1 MSAILTLV
9 ANREATSLT
18 PQDIALASTLAAGGE
33 TTILSPGEAV
43 DIACAPLTPAQID
56 AIRLALTDRAIDV
69 LYGPSENRR
78 RKILV
83 ADMDSTIVANETLDD
98 IAAHAERIRPGIG
111 EEVAAVTRR
120 SMNGEIDF
128 QTSLRNRVAFL
139 RDLPASLLED
149 AWKDVKINPGAR
161 TLVQTMKANGAAT
174 ALVSGGFTWFT
185 ARVGAACGFA
195 ENHANILNVT
205 GDMLDGTV
213 GEPILGPDAKLQHL
227 IRIAATA
234 SAPLSAALT
243 IGDGANDLPMLR
255 AAGLGIGFHAKPV
268 VRREIVNRIE
278 HGTLRTALF
287 AQGYRASEL
296 VED

>member
-128 QTSLRNRVAFL
+128 YAICQ
-139 RDLPASLLED
+139 LPC
-149 AWKDVKINPGAR
+149 WKTRGK
-161 TLVQTMKANGAAT
+161 T
-174 ALVSGGFTWFT
+174 
-185 ARVGAACGFA
+185 
-195 ENHANILNVT
+195 
-205 GDMLDGTV
+205 
-213 GEPILGPDAKLQHL
+213 
-227 IRIAATA
+227 
-234 SAPLSAALT
+234 
-243 IGDGANDLPMLR
+243 
-255 AAGLGIGFHAKPV
+255 
-268 VRREIVNRIE
+268 
-278 HGTLRTALF
+278 
-287 AQGYRASEL
+287 
-296 VED
+296 